1 MPFGL
6 KNAPSE
12 FQKIMND
19 IFTPYT
25 SFTIVYIDDVL
36 VFSENIEKHWKHLQ
50 IFLKLIKDN
59 GLVVSA
65 PKIKLFQTNIRFLGH
80 QIHQGTIVPIQRF
93 LTFGKNFPNQIL
105 DKTQLQRFLGSL
117 NYVSDFYPNLRQIC
131 KPLYERLKTPPPPR
145 TQIDIDLVKK
155 IKNRN

>member
-1 MPFGL
+1 
-6 KNAPSE
+6 
-12 FQKIMND
+12 MND

-65 PKIKLFQTNIRFLGH
+65 PKIKHFQTNIRFLGH
-80 QIHQGTIVPIQRF
+80 
-93 LTFGKNFPNQIL
+93 
-105 DKTQLQRFLGSL
+105 
-117 NYVSDFYPNLRQIC
+117 
-131 KPLYERLKTPPPPR
+131 
-145 TQIDIDLVKK
+145 
-155 IKNRN
+155 